1 MLLQKEDSGSKVNIK
16 SYEPGEI
23 TLNIGQFSQAIFL
36 LNGDKKDFSG
46 AKSFQE
52 LNFEDIKPALVEK
65 PEILIIGTGHN
76 HQILPIS
83 LTKQINAL
91 GIAVEAMASRQACH
105 TYQVLMYEQRVV
117 YALIY
122 P

>member
-1 MLLQKEDSGSKVNIK
+1 MLLQKEDTQAKVSIK
-16 SYEPGEI
+16 SYQVGEI
-23 TLNIGQFSQAIFL
+23 KLNIGLFNEVIL
-36 LNGDKKDFSG
+36 LVNGDKKDFDG
-46 AKSFQE
+46 AKSFID
-52 LNFEDIKPALVEK
+52 LSFEDLKEQLAEK
-65 PEILIIGTGHN
+65 PEILIIGTGEK

-83 LTKQINAL
+83 LTKQINDM

-105 TYQVLMYEQRVV
+105 TYQVLMYEQRVI